1 MTKTIRLVEDFGKQI
16 AQGIYPPGQPLPS
29 EAELCE
35 RFSVSRNVMREVI
48 KVLATK
54 RLIDAQPHR
63 GLSVMPRDQWNY
75 LDADVLSWTLEKEEA
90 PELIRSLLDVR
101 SLIEPTISRWAAER
115 ATAVDL
121 VAIEAGFNAMN
132 ENRHDPHAFHEA
144 DITFHKAILAATHN
158 VVIQQLSDAI
168 SALQRTI
175 FGKTFLTE
183 AHHMDLTIREHRA
196 LFDAIWRKEPE
207 LAEQASYTMVSRTEN
222 RAREEKDSPAWR
234 GSRRSVALVD

>member
-1 MTKTIRLVEDFGKQI
+1 MTKTNRLVEIFGKQI
-16 AQGIYPPGQPLPS
+16 AQGDYAPGSALPS

-63 GLSVMPRDQWNY
+63 GLLVMPREQWNY
-75 LDADVLSWTLEKEEA
+75 LDADVLSWALGKEED

-121 VAIEAGFNAMN
+121 VAIEAGFNAMK
-132 ENRHDPHAFHEA
+132 ENCQDPHAFHEA
-144 DITFHKAILAATHN
+144 DIAFHKAILAATHN

-183 AHHMDLTIREHRA
+183 AHHMELTIEEHRA
-196 LFDAIWRKEPE
+196 LFDAIWRKEPL
-207 LAEQASYTMVSRTEN
+207 LAEQASHKMVNRTEN
-222 RAREEKDSPAWR
+222 RARKEKDSPVHQA
-234 GSRRSVALVD
+234 A